1 MFIPTK
7 SPWFKFFPRDFLYET
22 KDMSSNEIG
31 IYLQL
36 SSHYWIDDC
45 KPLTYEEMKKCLRG
59 RSRPNQ
65 LDKFISKYPHF
76 FENGCFKYINLDFS
90 LAEAKQRSEQSR
102 KANEAKRL
110 KQLEKN
116 LQKDSDSESE
126 PDSDSNPESK
136 LYSDQESKTELDTDT
151 KPESSSTAI
160 DRLNKTLERNKNYKK
175 D

>member
-36 SSHYWIDDC
+36 SSQYWIDDC
-45 KPLTYEEMKKCLRG
+45 KPLTYEEMKKCLKG
-59 RSRPNQ
+59 RCRPNQ
-65 LDKFISKYPHF
+65 LDKFITKYSHL

-90 LAEAKQRSEQSR
+90 FAEAKQRSVNSR

-110 KQLEKN
+110 KKLD
-116 LQKDSDSESE
+116 KDFQAETYPDSES
-126 PDSDSNPESK
+126 DTDTDPESK
-136 LYSDQESKTELDTDT
+136 LYTDQESKPETDTDS
-151 KPESSSTAI
+151 KSESSSTGI
-160 DRLNKTLERNKNYKK
+160 DRLNNLINKKLK
-175 D
+175 DK